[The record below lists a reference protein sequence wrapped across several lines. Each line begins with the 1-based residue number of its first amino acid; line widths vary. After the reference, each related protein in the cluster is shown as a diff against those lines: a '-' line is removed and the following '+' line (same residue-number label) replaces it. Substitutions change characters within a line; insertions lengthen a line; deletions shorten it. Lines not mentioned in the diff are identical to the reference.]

1 MKKSI
6 KMMAVAAI
14 AALSLS
20 SCAPMGTKA
29 GMGSLYTNVA
39 EGEMVTAN
47 AVGSKVGTATSTN
60 ILGLVVMGD
69 ASINTAAK
77 AAGIRK
83 ISHVDCQK
91 SNLLGIFSSYKIVVY
106 GE

>member
-1 MKKSI
+1 
-6 KMMAVAAI
+6 MMAVAAI

-20 SCAPMGTKA
+20 SCATMGTKA
-29 GMGSLYTNVA
+29 G
-39 EGEMVTAN
+39 
-47 AVGSKVGTATSTN
+47 
-60 ILGLVVMGD
+60 MGD

-91 SNLLGIFSSYKIVVY
+91 SNLLGIFSSYKVVVY

>member
-1 MKKSI
+1 MKT
-6 KMMAVAAI
+6 MAIVAV

-20 SCAPMGTKA
+20 SCAAIDTKA
-29 GMGSLYTNVA
+29 GLGMLYTSVS
-39 EGEMVTAN
+39 EGETATSN
-47 AVGSKVGTATSTN
+47 AVGSKVGVASSTN

-77 AAGIRK
+77 AAGIKK
-83 ISHVDCQK
+83 ISHIDCEK
-91 SNLLGIFSSYKIVVY
+91 SNILGIFSTYKVVVY

>member
-6 KMMAVAAI
+6 KMMAVAAV

-20 SCAPMGTKA
+20 SCAVIGTEA
-29 GMGSLYTNVA
+29 GVGALYTNA
-39 EGEMVTAN
+39 SEGQAVTSN
-47 AVGSKVGTATSTN
+47 SLGSKVGTATSTN

-77 AAGIRK
+77 TAGIKK

-91 SNLLGIFSSYKIVVY
+91 NNLLGIFSTYKVIVY

>member
-6 KMMAVAAI
+6 KMMAVAAV

-20 SCAPMGTKA
+20 SCAVIGTQA
-29 GMGSLYTNVA
+29 GVGTLYTSVS
-39 EGEMVTAN
+39 EGQDVTSN
-47 AVGSKVGTATSTN
+47 SLGSKVGTATSAD

-77 AAGIRK
+77 TAGIK
-83 ISHVDCQK
+83 KVSHVDCQK
-91 SNLLGIFSSYKIVVY
+91 NNLLGIFSTYKVIVY

>member
-1 MKKSI
+1 
-6 KMMAVAAI
+6 MMAVAAI

-20 SCAPMGTKA
+20 SCATMG
-29 GMGSLYTNVA
+29 YTNVA
-39 EGEMVTAN
+39 EGEMVTSN

-91 SNLLGIFSSYKIVVY
+91 SNLLGIFSSYKVVVY